1 MEERGMQERI
11 GIIGLGRMGQALA
24 ARLAGQGMSVTG
36 WTRSGSDPGIAG
48 LALASGLAEAAA
60 ASDVLILSLFDDAAV
75 RDTLARLAALDLAGR
90 LVVETSTVSP
100 AVVRA
105 AAPAIEAAGG
115 RLIDAPISGGPDMV
129 ATGTIGLYVGG
140 AEADVARF
148 APLAARLS
156 SRVVPVGAL
165 GAGHAA
171 KIVNNAA
178 MGGVWQAMIEAFRLG
193 ARLGLDLPTM
203 LGIMERSPATA
214 PAFRDRIPKMT
225 GADPTVGFP
234 VAGVVKDQTLFLAV
248 AEEAG
253 VALPALA
260 AARDNF
266 RAVAE
271 AGHAEDDLA
280 VVIPV
285 RTAAP

>member
-1 MEERGMQERI
+1 MQERI
-11 GIIGLGRMGQALA
+11 GVIGLGRMGRALA
-24 ARLAGQGMSVTG
+24 QRLAGQGLPVTG
-36 WTRSGSDPGIAG
+36 WTRSGGDPGIAG
-48 LALASGLAEAAA
+48 LVLAPGLGDAVA
-60 ASDVLILSLFDDAAV
+60 ASDILLLSLFDDAAV
-75 RDTLARLAALDLAGR
+75 REMLARLARLDLAGR
-90 LVVETSTVSP
+90 LIVETSTVSP
-100 AVVRA
+100 AVVRDA
-105 AAPAIEAAGG
+105 EPAIAAAGG
-115 RLIDAPISGGPDMV
+115 RLIDAPISGGPEMV
-129 ATGTIGLYVGG
+129 AAGTIGLYVGG

-148 APLAARLS
+148 APIAGRLS
-156 SRVVPVGAL
+156 SRVVPVGGL

-178 MGGVWQAMIEAFRLG
+178 MGGVWQAMIESFRLG
-193 ARLGLDLPTM
+193 ARLGLDLETM

-248 AEEAG
+248 AEAAG

-260 AARDNF
+260 AARENF
-266 RAVAE
+266 LAAAE
-271 AGHAEDDLA
+271 AGHAERDLA